1 MNGPAPGNSPWAGH
15 SNLMGAQQDFRRR
28 ITRRGSKFLYRSTQE
43 DCMSKVAVGLLL
55 AAALVLTPMWAAAAE
70 FKVGVVD
77 GMDVVSKSADGKRV
91 QDSIKRKSEEL
102 GKPFAQ
108 RRQDLGKEVEEF
120 QKQAAVMKED
130 ARKRRAEELEKKMA
144 DFQKQGSDAE
154 KQLQQFQEKELAPLF
169 QKLEGAVKGVA
180 QEDKLDM
187 VLDKRNAGLLY
198 MDPKLDIT
206 EKVRSR
212 FGR

>member
-1 MNGPAPGNSPWAGH
+1 
-15 SNLMGAQQDFRRR
+15 
-28 ITRRGSKFLYRSTQE
+28 
-43 DCMSKVAVGLLL
+43 MSKVAVGLLL

-77 GMDVVSKSADGKRV
+77 GMDVVSKSAEGKRV
-91 QDSIKRKSEEL
+91 QDTIKRKSEEL

-108 RRQDLGKEVEEF
+108 RRQDLAKQVEEF
-120 QKQAAVMKED
+120 QKQAGVMKED
-130 ARKRRAEELEKKMA
+130 ARKHKAEELEKKMQ
-144 DFQKQGSDAE
+144 DLQKQGADAE

-169 QKLEGAVKGVA
+169 QKLESAVKAVA
-180 QEDKLDM
+180 QEEKLDM

-206 EKVRSR
+206 DKVRSK
-212 FGR
+212 FGS

>member
-1 MNGPAPGNSPWAGH
+1 
-15 SNLMGAQQDFRRR
+15 
-28 ITRRGSKFLYRSTQE
+28 
-43 DCMSKVAVGLLL
+43 MSKVAVGLLL

-108 RRQDLGKEVEEF
+108 RRQELGKQVEDF
-120 QKQAAVMKED
+120 QKQAGVMKED
-130 ARKRRAEELEKKMA
+130 ARKHKAEELEKKMQ
-144 DFQKQGSDAE
+144 DLQKQGADAE
-154 KQLQQFQEKELAPLF
+154 KQLQQFQEQQLAPLF
-169 QKLEGAVKGVA
+169 QKLESAVKAVA
-180 QEDKLDM
+180 QQEKLDM

-206 EKVRSR
+206 DKVRSK
-212 FGR
+212 FGG